1 MICSSA
7 LGRRVAGAILLA
19 IACVWARSSSR
30 ATAVSSPSADAGAGF
45 LLGVASIGQT
55 LVVLIGGIDLSTP
68 FVIGFANVVAAQLY
82 GDGMNF
88 VLVCVIVGV
97 LALVIGAVNGALS
110 STLAIHPLIV
120 TLGVGTAIQGAVLLW
135 TAGFPAGSAPETV
148 TKFVSIGGHAGPL
161 PVPWLVPSFLVVIAI
176 ISVVLARTPFGRRL
190 YAVGSNPSA
199 APYALISPR
208 VVWTAT
214 YALSALFAAAAGVL
228 LLGFRCSAYGDVDRP
243 YLFQTIAA
251 VVIRVPTMVG
261 LRGGM
266 IVTAAG
272 ALVHRDQHAAHRTW
286 PFARNG
292 RGGAGRADR
301 RARDTCTAAE
311 AARSRDDLSAFRACG
326 KPQRERRASSV

>member
-1 MICSSA
+1 MIVRLSPT
-7 LGRRVAGAILLA
+7 GRRVAGAILLA
-19 IACVWARSSSR
+19 IALHVLGSILIDGYSSEFTVRSMLVLAS
-30 ATAVSSPSADAGAGF
+30 

-88 VLVCVIVGV
+88 VLVCAIVGV

-176 ISVVLARTPFGRRL
+176 MSVVLARTPFGRRL

-208 VVWTAT
+208 AVWTTT

-228 LLGFRCSAYGDVDRP
+228 LLGFTGSAYGDVGQP

-251 VVIRVPTMVG
+251 VVIGGTTLVG
-261 LRGGM
+261 GRGGL
-266 IVTAAG
+266 IGTAAG
-272 ALVHRDQHAAHRTW
+272 ALVLIEINTLLIGLGLSPAMV
-286 PFARNG
+286 
-292 RGGAGRADR
+292 
-301 RARDTCTAAE
+301 E
-311 AARSRDDLSAFRACG
+311 AALGVLIVALVSLYGREPHVRATI
-326 KPQRERRASSV
+326 

>member
-1 MICSSA
+1 MIVRLSPT
-7 LGRRVAGAILLA
+7 GRRVAGAILLA
-19 IACVWARSSSR
+19 IALHVLGSIVIEGYSSEFTVRSMLVLAS
-30 ATAVSSPSADAGAGF
+30 

-208 VVWTAT
+208 VVWTVT

-228 LLGFRCSAYGDVDRP
+228 LLGFTGSAYGDVGQP

-251 VVIRVPTMVG
+251 VVIGGTTLVG
-261 LRGGM
+261 GRGGL
-266 IVTAAG
+266 IGTAAG
-272 ALVHRDQHAAHRTW
+272 ALVLIEINTLLIGLGLSPAMV
-286 PFARNG
+286 
-292 RGGAGRADR
+292 
-301 RARDTCTAAE
+301 E
-311 AARSRDDLSAFRACG
+311 AALGVLIVALASLFGCEPHVRATI
-326 KPQRERRASSV
+326 

>member
-1 MICSSA
+1 MIVRLSPT
-7 LGRRVAGAILLA
+7 GRRVAGAILLA
-19 IACVWARSSSR
+19 IALHVLGSIVIEGYSSEFTVRSMLVLAS
-30 ATAVSSPSADAGAGF
+30 

-208 VVWTAT
+208 VVWTVT

-228 LLGFRCSAYGDVDRP
+228 LLGFTGSAYGDVGQP

-251 VVIRVPTMVG
+251 VVIGGTTLVG
-261 LRGGM
+261 GRGGL
-266 IVTAAG
+266 IGTAAG
-272 ALVHRDQHAAHRTW
+272 ALVLIEINTLLIGLGLSPAMV
-286 PFARNG
+286 
-292 RGGAGRADR
+292 
-301 RARDTCTAAE
+301 E
-311 AARSRDDLSAFRACG
+311 AALGVLIVALASLYGREPHVRATI
-326 KPQRERRASSV
+326 

>member
-1 MICSSA
+1 MIVR
-7 LGRRVAGAILLA
+7 LTPTGRRVAGAILLA
-19 IACVWARSSSR
+19 IALHVLGSILIDGYSSEFTVRSMLVLAS
-30 ATAVSSPSADAGAGF
+30 

-88 VLVCVIVGV
+88 VLVCAIVGV

-135 TAGFPAGSAPETV
+135 TAGFPTGSAPETV

-176 ISVVLARTPFGRRL
+176 MSVVLARTPFGRRL
-190 YAVGSNPSA
+190 YAVGSNPRA

-208 VVWTAT
+208 AVWTTT

-228 LLGFRCSAYGDVDRP
+228 LLGFTGSAYGDVGQP

-251 VVIRVPTMVG
+251 VVIGGTTLVG
-261 LRGGM
+261 GRGGL
-266 IVTAAG
+266 IGTAAG
-272 ALVHRDQHAAHRTW
+272 ALVLIEINTLLIGLGLSPAMV
-286 PFARNG
+286 
-292 RGGAGRADR
+292 
-301 RARDTCTAAE
+301 E
-311 AARSRDDLSAFRACG
+311 AALGVLIVALVSLYGREPHVRATI
-326 KPQRERRASSV
+326 

>member
-1 MICSSA
+1 MIVRLSPT
-7 LGRRVAGAILLA
+7 GRRVAGAILLA
-19 IACVWARSSSR
+19 IALHVLGSILIDGYSSEFTVRSMLVLAS
-30 ATAVSSPSADAGAGF
+30 

-68 FVIGFANVVAAQLY
+68 FVIGFANVVAAQLS

-88 VLVCVIVGV
+88 VLVCAIVGV

-135 TAGFPAGSAPETV
+135 TAGFPAGSAPEKV

-176 ISVVLARTPFGRRL
+176 MSVVLARTPFGRRL
-190 YAVGSNPSA
+190 YAVGSNPRA

-208 VVWTAT
+208 AVWTTT

-228 LLGFRCSAYGDVDRP
+228 LLGFTGSAYGDVGQP

-251 VVIRVPTMVG
+251 VVIGGTTLVG
-261 LRGGM
+261 GRGGL
-266 IVTAAG
+266 IGTAAG
-272 ALVHRDQHAAHRTW
+272 ALVLIEINTLLIGLGLSPAMV
-286 PFARNG
+286 
-292 RGGAGRADR
+292 
-301 RARDTCTAAE
+301 E
-311 AARSRDDLSAFRACG
+311 AALGVLIVALVSLYGREPHVRATI
-326 KPQRERRASSV
+326 

>member
-1 MICSSA
+1 MIVRLSPT
-7 LGRRVAGAILLA
+7 GRRVAGAILLA
-19 IACVWARSSSR
+19 IALHVLGSILIDGYSSEFTVRSMLVLAS
-30 ATAVSSPSADAGAGF
+30 

-120 TLGVGTAIQGAVLLW
+120 TLGVGTAIQGSVLLW

-176 ISVVLARTPFGRRL
+176 ISAVLARTPFGRRL

-208 VVWTAT
+208 VVWTLT

-228 LLGFRCSAYGDVDRP
+228 LLGFTGSAYGDVGQP

-251 VVIRVPTMVG
+251 VVIGGTTLVG
-261 LRGGM
+261 GRGGL
-266 IVTAAG
+266 IGTAAG
-272 ALVHRDQHAAHRTW
+272 ALVLIEINTLLIGLGLSPAMV
-286 PFARNG
+286 
-292 RGGAGRADR
+292 
-301 RARDTCTAAE
+301 E
-311 AARSRDDLSAFRACG
+311 AALGVLIVALVSLYGREPHVRATI
-326 KPQRERRASSV
+326 

>member
-1 MICSSA
+1 MIVRLSPT
-7 LGRRVAGAILLA
+7 GRRVAGAILLA
-19 IACVWARSSSR
+19 IALHVLGSILIEGYSSEFTVRSMLVLAS
-30 ATAVSSPSADAGAGF
+30 

-88 VLVCVIVGV
+88 VLVCAIVGV

-148 TKFVSIGGHAGPL
+148 TKFVSIGGHAGSL

-228 LLGFRCSAYGDVDRP
+228 LLGFTGSAYGDVGQP

-251 VVIRVPTMVG
+251 VVIGGTTLVG
-261 LRGGM
+261 GRGGL
-266 IVTAAG
+266 IGTAAG
-272 ALVHRDQHAAHRTW
+272 ALVLIEINTLLIGLGLSPAMV
-286 PFARNG
+286 
-292 RGGAGRADR
+292 
-301 RARDTCTAAE
+301 E
-311 AARSRDDLSAFRACG
+311 AALGVLIVALVSLYGREPHVRATI
-326 KPQRERRASSV
+326 

>member
-1 MICSSA
+1 MIVRLSHT
-7 LGRRVAGAILLA
+7 GRRVAGAILLA
-19 IACVWARSSSR
+19 IALHVLGSILIEGYSSEFTVRSMLVLAS
-30 ATAVSSPSADAGAGF
+30 

-68 FVIGFANVVAAQLY
+68 FVIGFANVAAAQLY

-88 VLVCVIVGV
+88 ALVCLMVGL
-97 LALVIGAVNGALS
+97 LALVIGAGNGALS

-176 ISVVLARTPFGRRL
+176 ISIVLARTPFGRRL

-228 LLGFRCSAYGDVDRP
+228 LLGFTGSAYGDVGQP

-251 VVIRVPTMVG
+251 VVIGGTTLVG
-261 LRGGM
+261 GRGGL
-266 IVTAAG
+266 IGTAAG
-272 ALVHRDQHAAHRTW
+272 ALVLIEINTLLIGLGLSPAMVEAQLGVLIIALVSLY
-286 PFARNG
+286 G
-292 RGGAGRADR
+292 REPHVRA
-301 RARDTCTAAE
+301 TI
-311 AARSRDDLSAFRACG
+311 
-326 KPQRERRASSV
+326 

>member
-1 MICSSA
+1 MIVRLSHT
-7 LGRRVAGAILLA
+7 GRRVAGAILLA
-19 IACVWARSSSR
+19 VALHLLGSILIEGYSSEFTVRSMLVLAS
-30 ATAVSSPSADAGAGF
+30 

-88 VLVCVIVGV
+88 ALVCLMVGV
-97 LALVIGAVNGALS
+97 LALFIGAVNGALS

-228 LLGFRCSAYGDVDRP
+228 LLGFTGSAYGDVGQP

-251 VVIRVPTMVG
+251 VVIGGTTLVG
-261 LRGGM
+261 GRGGL
-266 IVTAAG
+266 IGTAAG
-272 ALVHRDQHAAHRTW
+272 ALVLIEINTLLIGLGLSPAMV
-286 PFARNG
+286 
-292 RGGAGRADR
+292 
-301 RARDTCTAAE
+301 E
-311 AARSRDDLSAFRACG
+311 AALGVLIISLVSLYGREPHVRATI
-326 KPQRERRASSV
+326 

>member
-1 MICSSA
+1 MIVRLSPT
-7 LGRRVAGAILLA
+7 GRRVAGAILLA
-19 IACVWARSSSR
+19 IALHVLGSILIDGYSSEFTVRSMLVLAS
-30 ATAVSSPSADAGAGF
+30 

-82 GDGMNF
+82 GDGMSF
-88 VLVCVIVGV
+88 VLVCAIVGV

-135 TAGFPAGSAPETV
+135 TAGFPTGSAPETV

-176 ISVVLARTPFGRRL
+176 MSVVLARAPFGRRL
-190 YAVGSNPSA
+190 YAVGSNPRA

-208 VVWTAT
+208 AVWTTT

-228 LLGFRCSAYGDVDRP
+228 LLGFTGSAYGDVGQP
-243 YLFQTIAA
+243 YLFQTIAV
-251 VVIRVPTMVG
+251 VVIGGTTLVG
-261 LRGGM
+261 GRGGL
-266 IVTAAG
+266 IGTAAG
-272 ALVHRDQHAAHRTW
+272 ALVLIEINTLLIGLGLSPAMV
-286 PFARNG
+286 
-292 RGGAGRADR
+292 
-301 RARDTCTAAE
+301 E
-311 AARSRDDLSAFRACG
+311 AALGVLIVALVSLYGREPHVRATI
-326 KPQRERRASSV
+326 